1 MISKFAEKLVDCL
14 YCQHDISDDEQ
25 ELYKYGFFVLLSQ
38 ILYLIIAI
46 ILGSIFK
53 SVFESVIFY
62 IAFQFIRRYAG
73 GFHAKTETRCEILS
87 TLSILCCIVLIKL
100 SKMYDIRIAL
110 LSISLVFATLIFIL
124 CPLDTPE
131 KPLNDKEY
139 KYFRKISWII
149 LSLII
154 VAIIVSFIF
163 KFNVVFAPCC
173 ASLILEGVLIGTG
186 KIKKVYNEK
195 EQLLRHRGLA
205 LTRCKRGKCKY
216 RMPMKI
222 EQAIYISKANLMF
235 SVCPRCHKAIERE
248 YTNHCSSCGQKLLWQ
263 DIDNIKITYK

>member
-1 MISKFAEKLVDCL
+1 MITKISSKIVEALIKHSLVENEDK
-14 YCQHDISDDEQ
+14 
-25 ELYKYGFFVLLSQ
+25 ELYSYGFFILLSQ
-38 ILYLIIAI
+38 ILYFIIITTIGVLLNI
-46 ILGSIFK
+46 ILESI
-53 SVFESVIFY
+53 IFY

-73 GFHAKTETRCEILS
+73 GYHSKTETRCEILS

-110 LSISLVFATLIFIL
+110 LIISLVFAVLIFVL

-149 LSLII
+149 LLLII

-186 KIKKVYNEK
+186 QIKKAHSK
-195 EQLLRHRGLA
+195 
-205 LTRCKRGKCKY
+205 KR
-216 RMPMKI
+216 
-222 EQAIYISKANLMF
+222 ANSEM
-235 SVCPRCHKAIERE
+235 
-248 YTNHCSSCGQKLLWQ
+248 
-263 DIDNIKITYK
+263 

>member
-1 MISKFAEKLVDCL
+1 MINNLSAHIIDKLISKGNITE
-14 YCQHDISDDEQ
+14 DER
-25 ELYKYGFFVLLSQ
+25 ELYIYGLFISISHLM
-38 ILYLIIAI
+38 YLILAI
-46 ILGSIFK
+46 VFGLIFK
-53 SVFESVIFY
+53 CFLESVIFY

-110 LSISLVFATLIFIL
+110 LSISLVFAVLIFIL

-149 LSLII
+149 LSLI
-154 VAIIVSFIF
+154 F

-173 ASLILEGVLIGTG
+173 ASLILEGVLIGAG
-186 KIKKVYNEK
+186 QIKKAYSK
-195 EQLLRHRGLA
+195 
-205 LTRCKRGKCKY
+205 KR
-216 RMPMKI
+216 
-222 EQAIYISKANLMF
+222 AN
-235 SVCPRCHKAIERE
+235 SE
-248 YTNHCSSCGQKLLWQ
+248 T
-263 DIDNIKITYK
+263 

>member
-1 MISKFAEKLVDCL
+1 MTK
-14 YCQHDISDDEQ
+14 
-25 ELYKYGFFVLLSQ
+25 
-38 ILYLIIAI
+38 
-46 ILGSIFK
+46 
-53 SVFESVIFY
+53 
-62 IAFQFIRRYAG
+62 FQFISMDFLFFIPSIIGTIFNVFLQSVVFFFAFFSIRQFAG
-73 GFHAKTETRCEILS
+73 GYHAKTETRCEILS

-110 LSISLVFATLIFIL
+110 LIISLVFAVLIFVL

-149 LSLII
+149 LLLII

-186 KIKKVYNEK
+186 QIKKAHSK
-195 EQLLRHRGLA
+195 
-205 LTRCKRGKCKY
+205 KR
-216 RMPMKI
+216 
-222 EQAIYISKANLMF
+222 ANSEM
-235 SVCPRCHKAIERE
+235 
-248 YTNHCSSCGQKLLWQ
+248 
-263 DIDNIKITYK
+263 